1 MPPARRE
8 SRLEVGGLS
17 HTARVFAEHPLLLE
31 LKRLET
37 LEEVAQ
43 KVGAV
48 ELRVGGDAL
57 ATVLGDALGKPRAT

>member
-1 MPPARRE
+1 
-8 SRLEVGGLS
+8 V
-17 HTARVFAEHPLLLE
+17 
-31 LKRLET
+31 LET

-43 KVGAV
+43 KVGTV